1 MSQKIIIISE
11 ECHGF
16 IGVAA
21 NMDAAFRFVAK
32 NFLGDLWDE
41 EEQKYISY
49 PILMEKYNIDDP
61 VQLMK
66 KMYAENEDC
75 FDGMFY
81 FSEDVLIE

>member
-1 MSQKIIIISE
+1 MKVIIINE

-21 NMDAAFRFVAK
+21 NMDAAFRFVAN
-32 NFLGDLWDE
+32 NFLDVLWDE
-41 EEQKYISY
+41 EEQNYIHYS
-49 PILMEKYNIDDP
+49 ILMKKYNIDDP

-75 FDGMFY
+75 FDGLFY
-81 FSEDVLIE
+81 FSADVLIE